1 MDVTGEGGNQYFSAL
16 EASPAKE
23 PESPREAP
31 EKVIS
36 TCIAAA
42 RLTITP
48 DTPKPPLPPK
58 NRSVSLPE
66 PSLPG
71 PARAFDFR
79 FVDGDNEVRGLL
91 HSLSGKETRHTVL
104 ISHPD
109 DLSENNL
116 LNRLSISGDG
126 RHHLLPGK
134 LFENDEPLTLVID
147 IRSIS
152 CEDLPGFNDLLDPDN
167 PCLYDKASQ
176 TKRPL
181 GRHVALVVLADRKQL
196 TSVGKSDEVPGADF
210 WRRVNRPGNTWQF
223 DSQGSDETGMDVDKA
238 STVLP
243 ATEDIM
249 NGDDTLVIN
258 CHFHSNWRQLL
269 FGGPGVDQQGRI
281 RHIPGKL
288 EQLKNGQRVVLK
300 GTDWNNLPFEQAIRQ
315 LVAQKHYESN
325 AVQHTLPE
333 GIQFYQMPVQGDEL
347 RTLFRTVATANEGDP
362 VTSARQ
368 NPIVVNQATIT
379 QWLNPICITG
389 EGRVAPNTSLVD
401 QVRAG
406 GVVTVTSPLSE
417 ARWFQMLGALQNI
430 RETTGL
436 QPQLQVTHA
445 QGQPESLEL
454 GATGGSSHIVGDN
467 SPFTAVTYQ
476 QSVQAVHWLKDQKPA
491 PLVIQV
497 NEQTSLSQLFDNIH
511 IASEKKARFG
521 HRQSGLQAALL
532 AGKPVVF
539 RGLES
544 NPTLQQLLEP
554 LACGQPLLVNGRLQA
569 YPKADITL
577 LWPEDAQSPSR
588 LWHSVITSGERCP
601 EADIWALSSSRHN
614 LPRSQ
619 LPEQAIKQ
627 LYEAFKTIPDGLCQ
641 PLPEMTEGLLNNL
654 IRAARRAQQVDQ
666 AMQPEPRHW
675 RKAINSVLTHG
686 TRENPSVRDF
696 MKVACEQLLPDT
708 GQTGWVDP
716 DRLNAVISTAPRQ
729 LDREFVRQ
737 NIWQLARAFGP
748 GLLLPDGNQN
758 KNTISY
764 SSFGKVKCLDR
775 LCTLIVA
782 HVPREQRSAVAYQL
796 GVDPIE
802 AKQYEQLTIRS
813 ASRVKRLED
822 ALASGWQLREQD
834 TRTRSEIIHALAV
847 ECFGISRGATDNEE
861 TECIRRITARLDQS
875 LAWQGSTE
883 APLPL
888 LASDLYHGSMNQKD
902 RERRRLSRL
911 GERLSDSPVIFLQGE
926 TGTGKSYF
934 SAKVARDKGWGRV
947 VSLGPSDSEQT
958 LMEGWQWQERSEDGD
973 RFMES
978 QNRVLMEWATTQP
991 AADGDYVTLVL
1002 DEANLAQ
1009 TGLLASLKGLWEP
1022 EPCIY
1027 VNGHPV
1033 KVSLQHRVIL
1043 TGNSDHYAGRQLDPA
1058 LKALLPKAY
1067 YPSLNQAFLRDRVVE
1082 PALARQLQRHIPEQQ
1097 AEAIARL
1104 ATGSVM
1110 ALWQHYPELLPK
1122 HEFTPRDLTDI
1133 CGWVGWYLDRA
1144 LSDTVAGGPV
1154 TSEQMNGLILQSFR
1168 DVLNPEIPGG
1178 KPGAETA
1185 LESWF
1190 SARYPV
1196 DSTLSDRVHN
1206 QALTNIRQ
1214 TFIKVTGQAKPEFDT
1229 SGAAVSDLVR
1239 QLGQDLSRCQQ
1250 AYHSDHKHGGRQAT
1264 LVEGPAGRGKDV
1276 TLNLLINSFR
1286 RQVEEQKQ
1294 TLPPVHHLNA
1304 CDCSWDTLRNTIQ
1317 QAKVHGGIVVVSE
1330 MNLIDS
1336 QHLEGELNDILA
1348 GDAHPGF
1355 HLFATT
1361 NPPEYSGRKPL
1372 SPALKGRFRYLPI
1385 RQYSPTE
1392 LQAIAESVL
1401 PETPEGK
1408 SAAECLTRWHCRL
1421 RACLQGKNR
1430 PLQPSS
1436 LDLQNVARAV
1446 VKSGDF
1452 TETALRQCISQHYR
1466 LYLMAAETS
1475 LEQLPELT
1483 GAGPGKVEA
1492 DRDLCDWLNQTVTD
1506 LDHPW
1511 SIQRSGC
1518 NAINTERHEIR
1529 IKASLSD
1536 LEARTEVIKMLAQA
1550 QWQASGLSLKPNSS
1564 DDRLVQAIYRNWQ
1577 QYWFDQ
1583 RFGRAGVSANTVF
1596 ALTKEQQLA
1605 LEMPENTPYLEAAD
1619 RKLREGDLNKTHLWP
1634 AYWREIHKV
1643 TLTPVRRGEANEEAG
1658 TKAIPPQS
1666 IPKSTEDK
1674 ITQTGFS
1681 GILRWLF
1688 GWQSTQTDRYLDRNT
1703 DYSYRKKPYLKA
1715 KKFFNNDMHPAIYR
1729 LEVLDI
1735 TMDSHGNLG
1744 RVPFAKGKYGLEAV
1758 TPDELP
1764 EGEVTLHTGQS
1775 LGAVEL
1781 RKTKEWQCLPGLH
1794 SNEKIPALRVTPAT
1808 PYKLEKDR
1816 LTGQHWIW
1824 FPDASDGQPFR
1835 VDYLV
1840 ENGEVF
1846 QPHSMSSPCD
1856 TSAVSM
1862 RTDCTIPESM
1872 KSELDDFFS
1881 NLETS
1886 GMWKTQK
1893 ILIQRIKSATTQEDR
1908 IAAIREYCCDFKGDR
1923 RPARDENLFGF
1934 LLRERQ
1940 GSCRH
1945 QAVVFVAICR
1955 YFGIPARIVKNE
1967 VHSYP
1972 EYSLNGGISWESM
1985 MDLGGA
1991 PAHVRQIGTEF
2002 QPSNEGR
2009 SGSSTETRRIA
2020 ELLKGADPK
2029 QLQSFAKACDLSL
2042 EELNKALEAG
2052 QALPETCELVE
2063 KLWQQKDLPGLS
2075 LGGSLLEAKTEL
2087 SSKEK
2092 DLIGD
2097 MDLPK
2102 YKPLS
2107 QAVRKILS
2115 NSDEDQ
2121 VIGELRKLHSRM
2133 VIQGKESSLKWLST
2147 IMDVLNGVDLTRPSV
2162 IHFAHEALQA
2172 GWLDPLP
2179 HVYNYSDKALEQH
2192 NLLVSLQSVDEL
2204 RTQADSCLQKWYR
2217 TLLSPENNSQHWQ
2230 QFYQEQKQKQK
2241 QRGDHFFVTHN
2252 HGGKSSFLETRIAS
2266 SSSLQ
2271 NSWTDQPES
2280 IPNVERM
2287 LVRQPAFPRFISGK
2301 ASHRQVII
2309 GGDILWA
2316 STTRETKCEELFQE
2330 KVRNS
2335 QELKRLEEKNKSSE
2349 LLTHEE
2355 YELFYDLKKRC
2366 RNALMQAFSHYL
2378 YQMTHTKGSRLTY
2391 CWAKNSFGSGY
2402 NAKHYYYGAH
2412 EPSSPEELYNM
2423 LLNLT
2428 AGRDLKAT
2436 YLQQAH
2442 NASNALVLNSKDLTT
2457 IAEEFLNTV
2466 NLDSLD
2472 GFI

>member
-1 MDVTGEGGNQYFSAL
+1 MDVTGERGNNYFSAL

-23 PESPREAP
+23 PEPPRKAP
-31 EKVIS
+31 GKAIS
-36 TCIAAA
+36 TRIPAA

-71 PARAFDFR
+71 PARTFDFR

-258 CHFHSNWRQLL
+258 CHWHSNWRQLL

-288 EQLKNGQRVVLK
+288 EQLKSGQRVVLK
-300 GTDWNNLPFEQAIRQ
+300 GADWNNLPFEQAIRQ

-325 AVQHTLPE
+325 GLPCTLPDNIE
-333 GIQFYQMPVQGDEL
+333 FFQAPVQGEEL
-347 RTLFRTVATANEGDP
+347 RTLFNTMVTADDVGNAAAP
-362 VTSARQ
+362 VPSGKQ
-368 NPIVVNQATIT
+368 KPIIINQATMT
-379 QWLNPICITG
+379 GWLNPICITG
-389 EGRVAPNTSLVD
+389 EGRVAPNTSLVE
-401 QVRAG
+401 QIRAG

-417 ARWFQMLGALQNI
+417 ALWFQLLGALQNI

-445 QGQPESLEL
+445 QGQPESLGL
-454 GATGGSSHIVGDN
+454 GAGGGSSHIVGDN

-476 QSVQAVHWLKDQKPA
+476 QSARAVHWLKDHKPA

-497 NEQTSLSQLFDNIH
+497 SEQTSLSQLFDNIH

-708 GQTGWVDP
+708 GQTDWVDP
-716 DRLNAVISTAPRQ
+716 DRLTAVINSAPRQ

-782 HVPREQRSAVAYQL
+782 HVPQEQRSAVAYQL

-883 APLPL
+883 APLPS

-902 RERRRLSRL
+902 RESRRLSRL

-934 SAKVARDKGWGRV
+934 SAKVTRDKGWGRV

-958 LMEGWQWQERSEDGD
+958 LMKSWQWQECSEDGD
-973 RFMES
+973 RYMES
-978 QNRVLMEWATTQP
+978 QNRVLMEWAMAQP
-991 AADGDYVTLVL
+991 ATDGDYVTLVL

-1009 TGLLASLKGLWEP
+1009 TGLLGSLKGLWEP

-1033 KVSLQHRVIL
+1033 KVSPQHRVIL

-1097 AEAIARL
+1097 AEAIAHL

-1110 ALWQHYPELLPK
+1110 ALWQYYPELLPE

-1144 LSDTVAGGPV
+1144 LSDTAAGGRV

-1168 DVLNPEIPGG
+1168 DVLNPEISGARQ
-1178 KPGAETA
+1178 GAETA

-1336 QHLEGELNDILA
+1336 QYLEGELNDILA

-1385 RQYSPTE
+1385 RQYSPAE

-1421 RACLQGKNR
+1421 RACLQGKNQ

-1483 GAGPGKVEA
+1483 GTEPGKVEA

-1511 SIQRSGC
+1511 SIQRSDC
-1518 NAINTERHEIR
+1518 NDINTERHKIR

-1536 LEARTEVIKMLAQA
+1536 SEARTEVIKMLAQA
-1550 QWQASGLSLKPNSS
+1550 QWQASGLSLKPNDT
-1564 DDRLVQAIYRNWQ
+1564 DDRLAQAVYRNWQ

-1583 RFGRAGVSANTVF
+1583 RFGQTGVRANTVF

-1634 AYWREIHKV
+1634 ACWREIHKV
-1643 TLTPVRRGEANEEAG
+1643 TLTPVRRVEANEGAG
-1658 TKAIPPQS
+1658 AEAIP
-1666 IPKSTEDK
+1666 ID
-1674 ITQTGFS
+1674 F
-1681 GILRWLF
+1681 
-1688 GWQSTQTDRYLDRNT
+1688 LDRKT
-1703 DYSYRKKPYLKA
+1703 DYNCQKMSDLKA
-1715 KKFFNNDMHPAIYR
+1715 QKFFNNDMHPAMYR
-1729 LEVLDI
+1729 LKVLNI
-1735 TMDSHGNLG
+1735 AMDGPGKLG
-1744 RVPFAKGKYGLEAV
+1744 KVPFAKGECGFESVVPYK
-1758 TPDELP
+1758 LP
-1764 EGEVTLHTGQS
+1764 EGELALGSEQS

-1794 SNEKIPALRVTPAT
+1794 SHEKIPALRVTPAT
-1808 PYKLEKDR
+1808 PYKLRKDC
-1816 LTGQHWIW
+1816 LTGQHWIF
-1824 FPDASDGQPFR
+1824 FPDAIDRQVFR
-1835 VDYLV
+1835 IDYLV
-1840 ENGEVF
+1840 ENRKVF
-1846 QPHSMSSPCD
+1846 QPGTTPSAWD
-1856 TSAVSM
+1856 TSVVST
-1862 RTDCTIPESM
+1862 RTDCTLPESM
-1872 KSELDDFFS
+1872 ESELDDFFS
-1881 NLETS
+1881 SFETS
-1886 GMWKTQK
+1886 DIPAMQK
-1893 ILIQRIKSATTQEDR
+1893 KLIRRIKSARTQEGR
-1908 IAAIREYCCDFKGDR
+1908 IAAIRDYCSGFKGDG
-1923 RPARDENLFGF
+1923 RPASNEDLFGF
-1934 LLRERQ
+1934 LLWKMQ
-1940 GSCRH
+1940 GRCRH
-1945 QAVVFVAICR
+1945 RAVVFVAICR
-1955 YFGIPARIVKNE
+1955 YFGIPARVVESE
-1967 VHSYP
+1967 VHSYS
-1972 EYSLNGGISWESM
+1972 EYSLNGGISWEM
-1985 MDLGGA
+1985 MELGGA
-1991 PAHVRQIGTEF
+1991 PAHFRQIETEF
-2002 QPSNEGR
+2002 QPSNKSK
-2009 SGSSTETRRIA
+2009 SGSCTETRRIT

-2029 QLQSFAKACDLSL
+2029 QLQSLAKACDLSL
-2042 EELNKALEAG
+2042 EELHKALEAG
-2052 QALPETCELVE
+2052 RALPETCELVQ

-2075 LGGSLLEAKTEL
+2075 LGVSLLEAKTEL
-2087 SSKEK
+2087 SPEENQ
-2092 DLIGD
+2092 LIGSWD
-2097 MDLPK
+2097 DNSVKAIMHISLPK
-2102 YKPLS
+2102 
-2107 QAVRKILS
+2107 AVASILS
-2115 NSDEDQ
+2115 NSDEDL
-2121 VIGELRKLHSRM
+2121 VSRELRKLHSIM
-2133 VIQGKESSLKWLST
+2133 VIQGGVPSGVWLAKIVQILNST
-2147 IMDVLNGVDLTRPSV
+2147 EITRPSV
-2162 IHFAHEALQA
+2162 IHFFHEAFQA
-2172 GWLDPLP
+2172 GWLDVPT
-2179 HVYNYSDKALEQH
+2179 HYSGNSAILHCRLLEILS
-2192 NLLVSLQSVDEL
+2192 NVDEL
-2204 RTQADSCLQKWYR
+2204 KPQAVSCLQKWYQAH
-2217 TLLSPENNSQHWQ
+2217 LFPGKNSEEWQ
-2230 QFYQEQKQKQK
+2230 WRYQKEKQEES
-2241 QRGDHFFVTHN
+2241 DNEFFVTHD
-2252 HGGKSSFLETRIAS
+2252 HEGMSLSLEARIAS
-2266 SSSLQ
+2266 SSLQ
-2271 NSWTDQPES
+2271 TFWTDEPEG

-2287 LVRQPAFPRFISGK
+2287 LAQQPAFPRFTSAK
-2301 ASHRQVII
+2301 ANHRPII
-2309 GGDILWA
+2309 IMGWPDWDDTDIDEKAEAL
-2316 STTRETKCEELFQE
+2316 LQQ

-2335 QELKRLEEKNKSSE
+2335 AELQRLLEKNKNSE
-2349 LLTHEE
+2349 LTDEE
-2355 YELFYDLKKRC
+2355 VELVCGLKNRC
-2366 RNALMQAFSHYL
+2366 RNAPKQAFSHYL
-2378 YQMTHTKGSRLTY
+2378 YRMTHTKGGRLTY
-2391 CWAKNSFGSGY
+2391 CWA
-2402 NAKHYYYGAH
+2402 NANIGDYSNKYGAH

-2423 LLNLT
+2423 IMLFNSDDD
-2428 AGRDLKAT
+2428 GEVENYGWQVNAT
-2436 YLQQAH
+2436 YLRQAH

-2466 NLDSLD
+2466 NLDSFDHL
-2472 GFI
+2472 

>member
-1 MDVTGEGGNQYFSAL
+1 MDVTVNSENNNFSV
-16 EASPAKE
+16 SPPKE
-23 PESPREAP
+23 HEPSRKAP

-36 TCIAAA
+36 AHMPAA

-66 PSLPG
+66 SSFPG
-71 PARAFDFR
+71 PARSFDFR
-79 FVDGDNEVRGLL
+79 FVDGDNEVRSLL
-91 HSLSGKETRHTVL
+91 HSLNGEETGHTVL

-116 LNRLSISGDG
+116 LNRLSISVDG
-126 RHHLLPGK
+126 RHQLLPGK

-147 IRSIS
+147 IRSVS
-152 CEDLPGFNDLLDPDN
+152 CEDLPKFNDLLDPDN

-176 TKRPL
+176 TKRPPE
-181 GRHVALVVLADRKQL
+181 RHVALVVLADRKQL
-196 TSVGKSDEVPGADF
+196 TSVGESDEVPGADF

-223 DSQGSDETGMDVDKA
+223 DPQGSDETRMDVDKA
-238 STVLP
+238 STVPP
-243 ATEDIM
+243 ATEDVM
-249 NGDDTLVIN
+249 NDDDTLVIN
-258 CHFHSNWRQLL
+258 CHFHSHWRQLL

-300 GTDWNNLPFEQAIRQ
+300 GADWNNLPFEQAIRQ

-325 AVQHTLPE
+325 GLPCALPDNIE
-333 GIQFYQMPVQGDEL
+333 FFQTPVQGEEL
-347 RTLFRTVATANEGDP
+347 RTLFNTMVIANAAAP
-362 VTSARQ
+362 VPSGKQ
-368 NPIVVNQATIT
+368 KPIIINQATMT
-379 QWLNPICITG
+379 GWLNPIGITG

-401 QVRAG
+401 QIRAG

-417 ARWFQMLGALQNI
+417 ARWFQLLGALQNI

-445 QGQPESLEL
+445 QGQPESLGL
-454 GATGGSSHIVGDN
+454 GVVGGSSHIIGDN
-467 SPFTAVTYQ
+467 TPFTAVTYQ
-476 QSVQAVHWLKDQKPA
+476 QSALAVRWLKDQKPA

-554 LACGQPLLVNGRLQA
+554 LVCGQPLLVNGRLQA

-627 LYEAFKTIPDGLCQ
+627 LYEAFKTIPADRCCQ

-654 IRAARRAQQVDQ
+654 IRAVRRAQQVDQ
-666 AMQPEPRHW
+666 ALQPGPRHW

-696 MKVACEQLLPDT
+696 MKVVCEQLLPDA
-708 GQTGWVDP
+708 GQTHWVDP
-716 DRLNAVISTAPRQ
+716 DRLNAVINSAPRQ

-737 NIWQLARAFGP
+737 NVWQLARAFGP

-758 KNTISY
+758 KNTVSY
-764 SSFGKVKCLDR
+764 SSFGKAKCLDR
-775 LCTLIVA
+775 LCALIVA
-782 HVPREQRSAVAYQL
+782 HVPQEQRQAVACQL

-802 AKQYEQLTIRS
+802 AKQHEPLTIRS

-822 ALASGWQLREQD
+822 ALASGWQLREKD
-834 TRTRSEIIHALAV
+834 TRTRSEIIHALAA
-847 ECFGISRGATDNEE
+847 ECFGISSGVTDNEE

-883 APLPL
+883 APLPS

-902 RERRRLSRL
+902 RESRRLSRL

-958 LMEGWQWQERSEDGD
+958 LMKSWQWRECPEDGD
-973 RFMES
+973 RYMES
-978 QNRVLMEWATTQP
+978 QNRVLMEWATAQP

-1033 KVSLQHRVIL
+1033 KVSPQHRVIL
-1043 TGNSDHYAGRQLDPA
+1043 TGNPDHYAGRQLDPA
-1058 LKALLPKAY
+1058 LEALLPKAY

-1110 ALWQHYPELLPK
+1110 ALWQYYPELLPE

-1144 LSDTVAGGPV
+1144 LSDTAAGGPV

-1168 DVLNPEIPGG
+1168 DVLNPEISGARQ
-1178 KPGAETA
+1178 GAETA

-1229 SGAAVSDLVR
+1229 SGSAVSELVR

-1250 AYHSDHKHGGRQAT
+1250 AYHRDRKHGGRQAT

-1294 TLPPVHHLNA
+1294 TMPPVHHLNG
-1304 CDCSWDTLRNTIQ
+1304 CDCSWDTLRNAIR

-1385 RQYSPTE
+1385 RQYSPAE

-1401 PETPEGK
+1401 PETAEGK

-1452 TETALRQCISQHYR
+1452 TETALGQCIRQHYR

-1475 LEQLPELT
+1475 LEQLPEL
-1483 GAGPGKVEA
+1483 AGTEPGKVEV

-1506 LDHPW
+1506 LDRPW
-1511 SIQRSGC
+1511 SIQRSDC
-1518 NAINTERHEIR
+1518 NDINTERHKIR

-1536 LEARTEVIKMLAQA
+1536 SEARTEAIKMLAQA
-1550 QWQASGLSLKPNSS
+1550 QWQASGLSLKPNDT

-1583 RFGRAGVSANTVF
+1583 RFGRTGVRANTVF
-1596 ALTKEQQLA
+1596 ALTKEQQLV

-1619 RKLREGDLNKTHLWP
+1619 RKLREGDFNKTHLWP

-1643 TLTPVRRGEANEEAG
+1643 TLTPLRRGEANEGAG
-1658 TKAIPPQS
+1658 AEAIP
-1666 IPKSTEDK
+1666 
-1674 ITQTGFS
+1674 ITFM
-1681 GILRWLF
+1681 
-1688 GWQSTQTDRYLDRNT
+1688 DRKT
-1703 DYSYRKKPYLKA
+1703 DYDCQKMPELSARRI
-1715 KKFFNNDMHPAIYR
+1715 FNNGIDPRMYR

-1735 TMDSHGNLG
+1735 RMDCHGNLG
-1744 RVPFAKGKYGLEAV
+1744 KVPFVKGEYGLETV
-1758 TPDELP
+1758 IPYELP
-1764 EGEVTLHTGQS
+1764 EGEVALDTGQS

-1781 RKTKEWQCLPGLH
+1781 RKAKEWQRLPGLH
-1794 SNEKIPALRVTPAT
+1794 SNEKIPALRVTPAI
-1808 PYKLEKDR
+1808 PYRLRKDR
-1816 LTGQHWIW
+1816 LTGQHWIC
-1824 FPDASDGQPFR
+1824 FPDAIDGQPFR

-1840 ENGEVF
+1840 ENREVP
-1846 QPHSMSSPCD
+1846 QPHSMLSPCD
-1856 TSAVSM
+1856 TSAVST

-1872 KSELDDFFS
+1872 KSELYDFFS
-1881 NLETS
+1881 NFETS
-1886 GMWKTQK
+1886 DIPPMQK
-1893 ILIQRIKSATTQEDR
+1893 KLIRRIKSARTQENR
-1908 IAAIREYCCDFKGDR
+1908 IAAITEYCSDFKGDS
-1923 RPARDENLFGF
+1923 RPESDENLFGF
-1934 LLRERQ
+1934 LLRKRQ

-1945 QAVVFVAICR
+1945 RAFVFVAICR
-1955 YFGIPARIVKNE
+1955 YFGIPSRLVDSEIHVY
-1967 VHSYP
+1967 S
-1972 EYSLNGGISWESM
+1972 EYSLNGGVGWES

-1991 PAHVRQIGTEF
+1991 PAHVRQIGTKF
-2002 QPSNEGR
+2002 QPSDKSK

-2029 QLQSFAKACDLSL
+2029 QLQSLAKACDLSL
-2042 EELNKALEAG
+2042 EELHKALEAG
-2052 QALPETCELVE
+2052 RALPETCELVQ
-2063 KLWQQKDLPGLS
+2063 KLWKQKDLTGLS
-2075 LGGSLLEAKTEL
+2075 LGGSLLEARTEL
-2087 SSKEK
+2087 SPEEK
-2092 DLIGD
+2092 QLIGTVD
-2097 MDLPK
+2097 KGK
-2102 YKPLS
+2102 YELLFE
-2107 QAVRKILS
+2107 AVKEILS

-2121 VIGELRKLHSRM
+2121 VTVELRKLHSRM
-2133 VIQGKESSLKWLST
+2133 VIQGKESSLEWLST
-2147 IMDVLNGVDLTRPSV
+2147 IMNVLNGVELTRPSV
-2162 IHFAHEALQA
+2162 IHFANEALQA

-2179 HVYNYSDKALEQH
+2179 DVYNYSDKALEQH
-2192 NLLVSLQSVDEL
+2192 NLLVRLQSVDEL

-2230 QFYQEQKQKQK
+2230 RFYQEQKQK
-2241 QRGDHFFVTHN
+2241 QRGDHFIVTHN
-2252 HGGKSSFLETRIAS
+2252 HGGKSSFLETRIT

-2301 ASHRQVII
+2301 ASHRPVII
-2309 GGDILWA
+2309 AGCLNWRD
-2316 STTRETKCEELFQE
+2316 TKFNKKYEELFQE

-2335 QELKRLEEKNKSSE
+2335 PELKRLEEKNKNSK
-2349 LLTHEE
+2349 LTPEE
-2355 YELFYDLKKRC
+2355 KKIFDGSKKQCRDALK
-2366 RNALMQAFSHYL
+2366 QAFSHYL
-2378 YQMTHTKGSRLTY
+2378 YQMTHAKGSRLTC
-2391 CWAKNSFGSGY
+2391 CWSILTPDTGSDEPYSF
-2402 NAKHYYYGAH
+2402 YGTH
-2412 EPSSPEELYNM
+2412 EPSSPEELYN
-2423 LLNLT
+2423 LLSNLIYI
-2428 AGRDLKAT
+2428 RDGLKAT
-2436 YLQQAH
+2436 YLRQAH
-2442 NASNALVLNSKDLTT
+2442 NASNALVLNSEELIT

-2466 NLDSLD
+2466 DLDSFDLR
-2472 GFI
+2472 

>member
-1 MDVTGEGGNQYFSAL
+1 MDVTGKSENNNFSV
-16 EASPAKE
+16 SPPKE

-36 TCIAAA
+36 TRIPAA

-71 PARAFDFR
+71 PARTFDFR

-258 CHFHSNWRQLL
+258 CHWHSHWRQLL

-288 EQLKNGQRVVLK
+288 EQLKSGQRVVLK
-300 GTDWNNLPFEQAIRQ
+300 GADWNNLAFEQAIRQ

-497 NEQTSLSQLFDNIH
+497 SEQTSLNQLFDNIH

-627 LYEAFKTIPDGLCQ
+627 LYEAFKTIPADRCCQ

-758 KNTISY
+758 KNTVSY

-782 HVPREQRSAVAYQL
+782 HVPQEQRSAVAYQL

-958 LMEGWQWQERSEDGD
+958 LMKSWQWQECSEDGD
-973 RFMES
+973 RYMES
-978 QNRVLMEWATTQP
+978 QNRVLMEWATAQP
-991 AADGDYVTLVL
+991 ATDGDYVTLVL

-1033 KVSLQHRVIL
+1033 KVSPQHRVIL
-1043 TGNSDHYAGRQLDPA
+1043 TGNPDHYAGRQLDPA

-1097 AEAIARL
+1097 AEAIAHL

-1110 ALWQHYPELLPK
+1110 ALWQYYPELLPE

-1144 LSDTVAGGPV
+1144 LSDTAAGGRV

-1168 DVLNPEIPGG
+1168 DVLNPEISGARQ
-1178 KPGAETA
+1178 GAETA

-1250 AYHSDHKHGGRQAT
+1250 AYHSDRKHGGRQAT

-1348 GDAHPGF
+1348 GDVHPGF

-1483 GAGPGKVEA
+1483 GTEPGKVEA

-1511 SIQRSGC
+1511 SIQRSDC
-1518 NAINTERHEIR
+1518 NDINTERHKIR

-1536 LEARTEVIKMLAQA
+1536 SEARAEAIKMLAQA
-1550 QWQASGLSLKPNSS
+1550 QWQASGLSLKPNDT
-1564 DDRLVQAIYRNWQ
+1564 DDRLAQAVYRNWQ

-1583 RFGRAGVSANTVF
+1583 RFGQTGVSADTVF

-1619 RKLREGDLNKTHLWP
+1619 RKLREGDFNKTHLWP
-1634 AYWREIHKV
+1634 AYWREIHQA
-1643 TLTPVRRGEANEEAG
+1643 TLTPVRRSEANEGAG
-1658 TKAIPPQS
+1658 AKAIPPQS
-1666 IPKSTEDK
+1666 IPKSTKEKSTKKKRTRAGRLVGIFSCLSCRQSAPSTATVVTAQNPLTDSKQTPLQPSKNVAGKAKNEYPPVKNEQLPTVNYLDK
-1674 ITQTGFS
+1674 
-1681 GILRWLF
+1681 
-1688 GWQSTQTDRYLDRNT
+1688 QTDYDRQKMPEVT
-1703 DYSYRKKPYLKA
+1703 AR
-1715 KKFFNNDMHPAIYR
+1715 KFFNNDIYPGSYR
-1729 LEVLDI
+1729 LEVFNI
-1735 TMDSHGNLG
+1735 TMDGSGKLG
-1744 RVPFAKGKYGLEAV
+1744 KVPFAKGEYGFESV
-1758 TPDELP
+1758 VPDKLP
-1764 EGEVTLHTGQS
+1764 EGELALGSEQS
-1775 LGAVEL
+1775 LGAVTL

-1808 PYKLEKDR
+1808 PYELRKDR
-1816 LTGQHWIW
+1816 LTGQHWIF
-1824 FPDASDGQPFR
+1824 FPDAIDGQPFR

-1840 ENGEVF
+1840 ENREVS
-1846 QPHSMSSPCD
+1846 QPLSMPSPCD
-1856 TSAVSM
+1856 TSAVST

-1872 KSELDDFFS
+1872 KSELYDFFS
-1881 NLETS
+1881 NFETS
-1886 GMWKTQK
+1886 D
-1893 ILIQRIKSATTQEDR
+1893 IPLIQKKLIRRIKSATTQEDR
-1908 IAAIREYCCDFKGDR
+1908 IAVITEYCRGFKGDSR
-1923 RPARDENLFGF
+1923 LASDEDLFRF
-1934 LLRERQ
+1934 LLRKRQ

-1945 QAVVFVAICR
+1945 NTPVFVAICR
-1955 YFGIPARIVKNE
+1955 YFGIPARIVDSE
-1967 VHSYP
+1967 IHSYP
-1972 EYSLNGGISWESM
+1972 EYSLNGGIDWKS

-1991 PAHVRQIGTEF
+1991 PGHLRLIETEF
-2002 QPSNEGR
+2002 QPSYKSR
-2009 SGSSTETRRIA
+2009 SGSSTESRRIA

-2042 EELNKALEAG
+2042 EELHKALEAG
-2052 QALPETCELVE
+2052 RVLPKTSELVQ
-2063 KLWQQKDLPGLS
+2063 KLWKQKDLTGLS
-2075 LGGSLLEAKTEL
+2075 LGVSLLEAKTEL
-2087 SSKEK
+2087 SFEGKK
-2092 DLIGD
+2092 LIGD
-2097 MDLPK
+2097 MDDMSRRREIRQ

-2107 QAVRKILS
+2107 EAVSNILS

-2133 VIQGKESSLKWLST
+2133 VIQGGASSLEWLST
-2147 IMDVLNGVDLTRPSV
+2147 IMDVLNDVDLSRPSV

-2179 HVYNYSDKALEQH
+2179 GIYNYANQAHSH
-2192 NLLVSLQSVDEL
+2192 HRLLVQLESVDEL
-2204 RTQADSCLQKWYR
+2204 KTQAVSCLQKWYR
-2217 TLLSPENNSQHWQ
+2217 ALLSPENNRRRRQ
-2230 QFYQEQKQKQK
+2230 QFYQKKKQE
-2241 QRGDHFFVTHN
+2241 RSGDYFFVTHD
-2252 HGGKSSFLETRIAS
+2252 HGGRSSFLETRIAS

-2271 NSWTDQPES
+2271 NSWTDQPEEHS
-2280 IPNVERM
+2280 ER
-2287 LVRQPAFPRFISGK
+2287 RANAG
-2301 ASHRQVII
+2301 
-2309 GGDILWA
+2309 
-2316 STTRETKCEELFQE
+2316 TTTG
-2330 KVRNS
+2330 VS
-2335 QELKRLEEKNKSSE
+2335 PV
-2349 LLTHEE
+2349 
-2355 YELFYDLKKRC
+2355 
-2366 RNALMQAFSHYL
+2366 YL
-2378 YQMTHTKGSRLTY
+2378 R
-2391 CWAKNSFGSGY
+2391 
-2402 NAKHYYYGAH
+2402 
-2412 EPSSPEELYNM
+2412 
-2423 LLNLT
+2423 
-2428 AGRDLKAT
+2428 
-2436 YLQQAH
+2436 
-2442 NASNALVLNSKDLTT
+2442 
-2457 IAEEFLNTV
+2457 
-2466 NLDSLD
+2466 
-2472 GFI
+2472 